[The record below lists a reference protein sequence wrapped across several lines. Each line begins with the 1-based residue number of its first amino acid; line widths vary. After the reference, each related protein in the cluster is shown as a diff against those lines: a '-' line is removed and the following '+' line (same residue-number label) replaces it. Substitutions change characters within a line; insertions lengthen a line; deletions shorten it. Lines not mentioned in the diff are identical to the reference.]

1 MNHNQISIETI
12 SSIFSSVLCFL
23 GKEGVN
29 YALLPDRPVSDFVG
43 KDIDVYTD
51 NLSDFTNVLQRYIA
65 SRPDIDLL
73 WVKDHATGRRFNLVY
88 YGENSARQIIPG
100 PDVILY
106 APGIKGIASIS
117 ECVRRAETNDDG
129 IKILQYKDAYILY
142 LLKAIGKQSFST
154 AQKDYLNLLYMKDKK
169 TIKNEIEINFGNGLI
184 SQQINSLMYDSGCVI
199 KLRDKINKSN
209 GISYPRYL
217 KRIFWNTARFTRR
230 LALPSGIFIVF
241 LGPDGSGK
249 TSVINKTIP
258 LLEKLLSSNKQRL
271 FHLRPYFRGKNEMS
285 RVTIDNPHGQQ
296 SRGRVSSVVKI
307 LYFLLV
313 YILGYLFV
321 IRPLIVGSTVVVFDR
336 YYHDLLI
343 DPKRYRYGGSMAF
356 AKLVG
361 KLIPKP
367 DLYILLDASAEVIQ
381 SRKQEVPFEESA
393 RQRKEYFNFIN
404 SRKNGVV
411 VNASQQLDNVVLDV
425 EMSIIKY
432 VSNRTMERLG
442 S

>member
-1 MNHNQISIETI
+1 MKHNQITIETVL
-12 SSIFSSVLCFL
+12 SIFNSVLCFL
-23 GKEGVN
+23 EKEGVN

-51 NLSDFTNVLQRYIA
+51 NLADFTKVLQRYIA

-88 YGENSARQIIPG
+88 FGENSARQIIPG

-106 APGIKGIASIS
+106 TPSTKGIASVS
-117 ECVRRAETNDDG
+117 ECVRRAKTNDDG

-142 LLKAIGKQSFST
+142 LLKAIGKQSLSI
-154 AQKDYLNLLYMKDKK
+154 AQKEYLKLLYLKDIK
-169 TIKNEIEINFGNGLI
+169 TIKKEIEINFGNGLI
-184 SQQINSLMYDSGCVI
+184 SQQINSLMYDSSCAI
-199 KLRDKINKSN
+199 ELQEKINKNN
-209 GISYPRYL
+209 GISYLKYL
-217 KRIFWNTARFTRR
+217 KRTFWNVARFMRR
-230 LALPSGIFIVF
+230 LALPSGVFIVF

-271 FHLRPYFRGKNEMS
+271 FHLRPYLGGKNVMS
-285 RVTIDNPHGQQ
+285 GVTIDNPHGQR
-296 SRGRVSSVVKI
+296 SRGYVSSIVKI

-313 YILGYLFV
+313 YISGYLFI
-321 IRPLIVGSTVVVFDR
+321 IRPLITGSTVVVFDR

-356 AKLVG
+356 AKLIG

-393 RQRKEYFNFIN
+393 RQRKEYFNFLN